1 MFQDGLYLHGRI
13 LYKKLSI
20 SLGLFLVL
28 ATSMAFPIGFAAS
41 KGGGGGGTPNQFSG
55 RATAVSVHTSLA
67 DLVFADTG
75 ELPSSGGESDAT
87 VLTVTSSLVQAE
99 VLLSVTMG
107 FDSQASSAAAV
118 ADLVLLPGTPNQ
130 ITADFVRSDTK
141 VTCTSVSASSEIV
154 NLRLLGSTIVV
165 TGEANQV
172 VTIPGV
178 ATLMINSVSTSQ
190 GSTNTATA
198 VALDLKLFT
207 GDEVKVSFAHSD
219 ITCGTLPPPKV
230 KKDFMTGGGFII
242 VNGAHANFGFVAG
255 FKPGKTTVSGQLNYI
270 DHSSSNHV
278 KSTTVTAYSG
288 SGACRTFS
296 GPGTVNGQSVNFT
309 VNACDNAEP
318 GNGSDTFGIQ
328 LSNGYSASGILAGG
342 NIQLRT

>member
-1 MFQDGLYLHGRI
+1 MR
-13 LYKKLSI
+13 KKLLMT
-20 SLGLFLVL
+20 LGLFLVL
-28 ATSMAFPIGFAAS
+28 ATSIAVPVGFAAR
-41 KGGGGGGTPNQFSG
+41 KGGGGGGASNQFSG
-55 RATAVSVHTSLA
+55 RAISISVHTSIA

-107 FDSQASSAAAV
+107 FDSEASSAAAV
-118 ADLVLLPGTPNQ
+118 ADLVLLPGTPNR

-141 VTCTSVSASSEIV
+141 VTCSSVSGSSEIV
-154 NLRLLGSTIVV
+154 NLSLLGSTIVV

-172 VTIPGV
+172 ITIPLVG
-178 ATLMINSVSTSQ
+178 TLTINAVSTSQ
-190 GSTNTATA
+190 GSANTATA

-219 ITCGTLPPPKV
+219 ITCGGGGGGGGV
-230 KKDFMTGGGFII
+230 KKNFMTGGGFII

-255 FKPGKTTVSGQLNYI
+255 FKPGKTTVSGQFNYI
-270 DHSSSNHV
+270 DHSSGKHV

-288 SGACRTFS
+288 SGICRTFS
-296 GPGTVNGQSVNFT
+296 GPGTVDGQSVNFT
-309 VNACDNAEP
+309 VNACDNGEP
-318 GNGSDTFGIQ
+318 GRGSDTFSIQ
-328 LSNGYSASGILAGG
+328 LSNGYSASGVLAGG
-342 NIQLRT
+342 NIQLHT